1 MSNRTELRAR
11 GGAGAVK
18 DGAVRSMPT
27 RAAVIAVDGGQPVRR
42 QASQSV
48 GDGASRSKSRS
59 REPSTMLRRR
69 VEFTPLHAGGEEI
82 ALKADV
88 GGAITAGTSSC

>member
-48 GDGASRSKSRS
+48 GA
-59 REPSTMLRRR
+59 RRARRDMTR
-69 VEFTPLHAGGEEI
+69 VQPGPTAELAELSVAG
-82 ALKADV
+82 DV
-88 GGAITAGTSSC
+88 GWDAP